1 MGDLFDIGVERLIG
15 GSVGGRMETQK
26 PGTWGRRPQ
35 METQDPPSQN
45 EDGAPGRKNDTE
57 EGDVKPPLQVEVATE
72 NARNGR
78 GTFYLETFGCQMNEH
93 DSEKVAGVLLARGY
107 RQVETVEEAGVVLY
121 NTCSIREKAAQKVY
135 SRLGEFRPG
144 EEKSGEWRVASGE
157 QETIPQG
164 LKPRAASAVMS
175 DLKVRPPKEK
185 KPQDIRSQG
194 ELPQDERP
202 QDKRPQDPPSQNED
216 GAPGRKNQ
224 TQEGGVKP
232 PLQVGEQGARAD
244 VSGESAVADAE
255 TPELKVRPIQA
266 KKPQDPP
273 SQDEDG
279 APGRQEKTQESQGQ
293 EAVRTK
299 SPAVLDPYAGKSAG
313 IKASATTALADSL
326 GRSTDRPLHDRDAR
340 PASEGGPYKD
350 KERGVTLREGQGE
363 KRAPQ
368 AVANGGKI
376 IGVLGCLAQQ
386 EGQRIFARAPW
397 VSLVCGSASYRKL
410 PELLAQLE
418 AGNRRVTGLA
428 TDTDETF
435 ETEVTRRDNP
445 WRAYL
450 TIIEGCDKACS
461 YCVVPFTR
469 GPERSRA
476 SASILEEVRK
486 LADAGYTEVQLL
498 GQTVN
503 SYADPSAR
511 KMRFSELLVAVAEVA
526 GIRRVRFTTSHPRDF
541 GKDIVEAMEAVPGI
555 CEHVHLP
562 VQSGSTKVLRAM
574 ARTYTRDEYLE
585 KIAMI
590 RGAKREIS
598 ITSDIIV
605 GFPGETEKDF
615 EETLSLLDVAQYD
628 GAFSFKYSPR
638 PNTPSLTMEDA
649 IPEEEKSRRLAI
661 LMERQREIQR
671 ARNEKLVG
679 KTFEVMVEG
688 KSRREHQWSGHT
700 SSNKVMNFTSRE
712 EESLGDY
719 VQVRV
724 VGATPNS
731 LGWGSGQ

>member
-1 MGDLFDIGVERLIG
+1 MSKRWLGRRTAKRRVVDCGDMGNLFDIGVERLLSAG
-15 GSVGGRMETQK
+15 VAAE
-26 PGTWGRRPQ
+26 
-35 METQDPPSQN
+35 
-45 EDGAPGRKNDTE
+45 AAA
-57 EGDVKPPLQVEVATE
+57 EGYQTAEAGVAV
-72 NARNGR
+72 RR

-107 RQVETVEEAGVVLY
+107 RQVQSVEAASVVLY
-121 NTCSIREKAAQKVY
+121 NTCSIREKAAQKVF
-135 SRLGEFRPG
+135 SRLGEFRPDG
-144 EEKSGEWRVASGE
+144 RSG
-157 QETIPQG
+157 
-164 LKPRAASAVMS
+164 
-175 DLKVRPPKEK
+175 DLGALTDSFDRSKE
-185 KPQDIRSQG
+185 S
-194 ELPQDERP
+194 
-202 QDKRPQDPPSQNED
+202 
-216 GAPGRKNQ
+216 
-224 TQEGGVKP
+224 
-232 PLQVGEQGARAD
+232 PLR
-244 VSGESAVADAE
+244 
-255 TPELKVRPIQA
+255 
-266 KKPQDPP
+266 
-273 SQDEDG
+273 
-279 APGRQEKTQESQGQ
+279 RQE
-293 EAVRTK
+293 
-299 SPAVLDPYAGKSAG
+299 
-313 IKASATTALADSL
+313 
-326 GRSTDRPLHDRDAR
+326 
-340 PASEGGPYKD
+340 
-350 KERGVTLREGQGE
+350 
-363 KRAPQ
+363 
-368 AVANGGKI
+368 KI
-376 IGVLGCLAQQ
+376 IGVLGCVAQQ
-386 EGQRIFARAPW
+386 EGDKIFARAPW

-410 PELLAQLE
+410 PQLLAQLE
-418 AGNRRVTGLA
+418 AGERRVTGLD

-469 GPERSRA
+469 GPERSRG

-511 KMRFSELLVAVAEVA
+511 EMRFSELLVAVAEVR

-541 GKDIVEAMEAVPGI
+541 GKDIVEAIEVVPGI

-574 ARTYTRDEYLE
+574 ARTYTREEYLE
-585 KIAMI
+585 KIALM
-590 RGAKREIS
+590 RAAKREIS

-615 EETLSLLDVAQYD
+615 EETLSLLDLAQYD

-638 PNTPSLTMEDA
+638 PNTASLHMEDA

-661 LMERQREIQR
+661 LMDRQREIQR

-688 KSRREHQWSGHT
+688 KSRRELQWSGHT
-700 SSNKVMNFTSRE
+700 SANKVMNFTSRR

-719 VQVRV
+719 VQVAV
-724 VGATPNS
+724 TGATPNS
-731 LGWGSGQ
+731 LVGEVVQRVCE

>member
-1 MGDLFDIGVERLIG
+1 MGDLFDIGVERLMG
-15 GSVGGRMETQK
+15 GGVPGGGRSGDGGGMLAGLK
-26 PGTWGRRPQ
+26 PCACENR
-35 METQDPPSQN
+35 TQDREIQD
-45 EDGAPGRKNDTE
+45 DG
-57 EGDVKPPLQVEVATE
+57 VKPPLQGESAGESAGT
-72 NARNGR
+72 GR

-107 RQVETVEEAGVVLY
+107 RQVESVDEAGVVLY
-121 NTCSIREKAAQKVY
+121 NTCSIREKAAQKVF
-135 SRLGEFRPG
+135 SRLGEFRPDLVRAR
-144 EEKSGEWRVASGE
+144 EEERSL
-157 QETIPQG
+157 QG
-164 LKPRAASAVMS
+164 LKPDITCDRMS
-175 DLKVRPPKEK
+175 DLKVRPPK
-185 KPQDIRSQG
+185 
-194 ELPQDERP
+194 DER
-202 QDKRPQDPPSQNED
+202 
-216 GAPGRKNQ
+216 
-224 TQEGGVKP
+224 
-232 PLQVGEQGARAD
+232 
-244 VSGESAVADAE
+244 
-255 TPELKVRPIQA
+255 
-266 KKPQDPP
+266 
-273 SQDEDG
+273 
-279 APGRQEKTQESQGQ
+279 TQESPSLAGGEESGAGARSQVPVGDSH
-293 EAVRTK
+293 R
-299 SPAVLDPYAGKSAG
+299 DP
-313 IKASATTALADSL
+313 
-326 GRSTDRPLHDRDAR
+326 STRDAR
-340 PASEGGPYKD
+340 SG
-350 KERGVTLREGQGE
+350 
-363 KRAPQ
+363 RAPSS
-368 AVANGGKI
+368 AGRI
-376 IGVLGCLAQQ
+376 IGVLGCVAQQ
-386 EGQRIFARAPW
+386 EGERIFTRAPW

-410 PELLAQLE
+410 PQMIAELE
-418 AGNRRVTGLA
+418 AGNRRVTGLE

-469 GPERSRA
+469 GPERSRR

-511 KMRFSELLVAVAEVA
+511 KMRFSDLLVAVAEVR

-541 GKDIVEAMEAVPGI
+541 GKDIVEAIEAVPGI

-585 KIAMI
+585 KIAMM
-590 RGAKREIS
+590 RAAKREIS

-605 GFPGETEKDF
+605 GFPGEREKDF
-615 EETLSLLDVAQYD
+615 EETLSLLDAAQYD

-638 PNTPSLTMEDA
+638 PNTPALKMEDE

-671 ARNEKLVG
+671 AHNERLVG

-688 KSRREHQWSGHT
+688 KSRREQQWSGHT

-724 VGATPNS
+724 VSTTPNS
-731 LGWGSGQ
+731 LVGEVVG